1 MYLRW
6 GGQLMPDYLCL
17 CCNKKVD
24 WGDSVYAFAAR
35 SSFVI
40 CEHCEINVYN
50 SNPDLIYKALAEL
63 PAKVAVDYPEYKR
76 EWGDRIV
83 FIS

>member
-1 MYLRW
+1 
-6 GGQLMPDYLCL
+6 MPDYLCL

-24 WGDSVYAFAAR
+24 WGDPVYAFAAR

-63 PAKVAVDYPEYKR
+63 PAKVVVDYPEYKK